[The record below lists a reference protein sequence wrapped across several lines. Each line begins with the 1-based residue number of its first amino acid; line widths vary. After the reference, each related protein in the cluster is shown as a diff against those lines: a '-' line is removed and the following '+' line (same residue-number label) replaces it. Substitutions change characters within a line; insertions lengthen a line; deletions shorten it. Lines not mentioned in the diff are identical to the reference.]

1 MNRPSLGAEMEPYP
15 ATVNERSYMAEI
27 DGILGTA
34 STGSGGVVAAV
45 TVEDEEDL
53 EPEEFPPPPP
63 PPLPANPPPPAVVTQ
78 LTFDS
83 EESFDV
89 DGARDIKFPTPPPPM
104 SSEDLNGTGDES
116 DGSQRSGAAVTATF
130 KASQVGLSIMSRPGI
145 AELTKTVVYRI
156 IFQRKIEFF
165 QFFYLTQYS

>member
-1 MNRPSLGAEMEPYP
+1 MNRPSPAAEMEPYP
-15 ATVNERSYMAEI
+15 VTVNERSYMAEI

-34 STGSGGVVAAV
+34 STGSGGVVGAV

-53 EPEEFPPPPP
+53 ESEDFPPP
-63 PPLPANPPPPAVVTQ
+63 PPLPANPPPPPAVVTQ

-116 DGSQRSGAAVTATF
+116 DGSQRSDAVVTATF
-130 KASQVGLSIMSRPGI
+130 KAPQVGLSIITGNVFDKDGRDKKSH
-145 AELTKTVVYRI
+145 
-156 IFQRKIEFF
+156 
-165 QFFYLTQYS
+165 